1 MYNTFIFWQKKL
13 SYLAKLLFK
22 AVETE
27 FEGDY
32 SMTLESSKT
41 LGGVGSL
48 LMVIS
53 PFTGYVGGGIGGLLG
68 LVGLILVLISVK
80 GLADHYN
87 DGTIFNNTLYG
98 VICTIIGGV
107 AFAAAII
114 VGAAGFLSAL
124 NIDVATM
131 GTDPSAFSA
140 VDWEGMID
148 FNIIMDFIAIL
159 AVALVVLFALL
170 VVSAIFYRKSLNTLS
185 EKTGVGLFGTT
196 GMLILIGAI
205 LTIIAVGAL
214 ILWVAL
220 ILLTVAFFSIKTEPA
235 TVASPPPSE
244 T

>member
-1 MYNTFIFWQKKL
+1 
-13 SYLAKLLFK
+13 
-22 AVETE
+22 
-27 FEGDY
+27 
-32 SMTLESSKT
+32 MTLESSKT

-53 PFTGYVGGGIGGLLG
+53 PLSGYAVGGFGGLLG

-87 DGTIFNNTLYG
+87 DGDIFNNTLYG
-98 VICTIIGGV
+98 VVFTIIGGV
-107 AFAAAII
+107 AFAAAMI
-114 VGAAGFLSAL
+114 VGAAGFLSQL
-124 NIDVATM
+124 NIDVSTM
-131 GTDPSAFSA
+131 GTDPAAFST
-140 VDWEGMID
+140 VDWEGALNFDIL
-148 FNIIMDFIAIL
+148 MDFVAIIV
-159 AVALVVLFALL
+159 VALVVLFALL

-220 ILLTVAFFSIKTEPA
+220 ILLTVAFFSIKSEPT
-235 TVASPPPSE
+235 TVASPPPPTE

>member
-1 MYNTFIFWQKKL
+1 
-13 SYLAKLLFK
+13 
-22 AVETE
+22 
-27 FEGDY
+27 
-32 SMTLESSKT
+32 MTLESSKT

-53 PFTGYVGGGIGGLLG
+53 PLTGYVGGSFGGLLG

-87 DGTIFNNTLYG
+87 DSSIFNNTLYG
-98 VICTIIGGV
+98 VIFTIIGGV
-107 AFAAAII
+107 ASVAAVV
-114 VGAAGFLSAL
+114 VGGVGLLSAL
-124 NIDVATM
+124 DLDISTI
-131 GTDPSAFSA
+131 GTDPSAISA
-140 VDWEGMID
+140 IDWEGALNID
-148 FNIIMDFIAIL
+148 ILMDFVVIII
-159 AVALVVLFALL
+159 VALVILFALL

-196 GMLILIGAI
+196 GMLILIGAV

-220 ILLTVAFFSIKTEPA
+220 ILLTVAFFSIKPEPT
-235 TVASPPPSE
+235 TVAPPPAPPTE

>member
-1 MYNTFIFWQKKL
+1 
-13 SYLAKLLFK
+13 
-22 AVETE
+22 
-27 FEGDY
+27 
-32 SMTLESSKT
+32 MTLESSKT

-53 PFTGYVGGGIGGLLG
+53 PLTGYVGGSFGGILG

-87 DGTIFNNTLYG
+87 DSSIFNNTLYG
-98 VICTIIGGV
+98 VIFTIIGGV
-107 AFAAAII
+107 ASVAAVV
-114 VGAAGFLSAL
+114 VGGVGLLSAL
-124 NIDVATM
+124 DLDISTI
-131 GTDPSAFSA
+131 GTDPSAISA
-140 VDWEGMID
+140 VDWEGAMNFDILME
-148 FNIIMDFIAIL
+148 FITIIV
-159 AVALVVLFALL
+159 VALVVLFALL

-220 ILLTVAFFSIKTEPA
+220 ILLTVAFFSIKPEPA
-235 TVASPPPSE
+235 TVTPPPSAPPATE
-244 T
+244 A